1 MTMWLFYKIFKWGL
15 TQLEND
21 IDINNNLYDYYDI
34 NNISFNRMKISDG
47 DEITIYNIYIKD
59 NMACKIFCCLAFSV
73 KLVFMWIFVKTIC
86 TTFDLFPSAISDF
99 RDITENKLN
108 LFKGIGKFILG
119 VLCLVPCMGWAIM
132 YYFVAVINLY
142 VWAIF
147 LGVLATAILI
157 MTVISTIC
165 LCRSNPVKLYA
176 YQRKKETEIEHNFS
190 FKEIESPEKR
200 NLYPLQG
207 NQISFREKIF
217 IRGEEI
223 VQEPETNNENSQQ
236 EM

>member
-1 MTMWLFYKIFKWGL
+1 MWLFYKIFKWGL

-21 IDINNNLYDYYDI
+21 IAINNNLYDYYDI
-34 NNISFNRMKISDG
+34 DSISFNRIKFFYG
-47 DEITIYNIYIKD
+47 GKITIYDIYIKD
-59 NMACKIFCCLAFSV
+59 NMICKIFGCLMFSV
-73 KLVFMWIFVKTIC
+73 KLVFMWIFVKTVA
-86 TTFDLFPSAISDF
+86 TAVVYLFPSAISDF

-119 VLCLVPCMGWAIM
+119 IICLLPDLTWMIM
-132 YYFVAVINLY
+132 FYFVTNLY
-142 VWAIF
+142 AWAIF

-176 YQRKKETEIEHNFS
+176 YQRKEETKIEHLFS
-190 FKEIESPEKR
+190 REDIESPEKY

-217 IRGEEI
+217 IRREEI
-223 VQEPETNNENSQQ
+223 V
-236 EM
+236 